1 MPQVRSIAER
11 YAAYIKTDAWADTAQ
26 AAKRRAGYKCQLCG
40 AKRKDMTLHAH
51 HNNYSHL
58 TKERLTDLLVLC
70 EECYAKHHD
79 KLPKPDDESLPLDS
93 ATNGEADAVVLP
105 DWDDM
110 SDDEK
115 VNEAKRLCAAVEEK
129 MAVRPPNINAKIA
142 DRIGIGSSTYGEY
155 RRGVKVIRRKYRR
168 TAYRNVRKSLAYYL
182 NTGEFRPPT
191 LLPHAVDQMPL
202 ENAADDTTSKE
213 KEEEVA
219 ATEKR
224 LVDIEKR
231 IKANNTQFKSWK
243 TKTANA
249 CDTTMSKLQ
258 AAIAEQQDQRLRLN
272 VASKKRVET
281 YSYIDDLDKK
291 INDRCDRHRE
301 ALMKIDAQL
310 VGLAEANKLLLTK
323 LETAATAAATA
334 AAAAAAT
341 PWWKRW
347 MAK

>member
-1 MPQVRSIAER
+1 
-11 YAAYIKTDAWADTAQ
+11 
-26 AAKRRAGYKCQLCG
+26 
-40 AKRKDMTLHAH
+40 MTLHAH

-58 TKERLTDLLVLC
+58 TRERLTDLLVLC

-224 LVDIEKR
+224 LADIEKR

-249 CDTTMSKLQ
+249 CDTTMGKLQ
-258 AAIAEQQDQRLRLN
+258 AAIADQQDQRVRLN
-272 VASKKRVET
+272 KAIGECVRMDKR
-281 YSYIDDLDKK
+281 IDFVDKAVTDRLNAQHELYMKAHNRLD
-291 INDRCDRHRE
+291 
-301 ALMKIDAQL
+301 
-310 VGLAEANKLLLTK
+310 GLAEANKLLLEK
-323 LETAATAAATA
+323 LETAATA

>member
-1 MPQVRSIAER
+1 M
-11 YAAYIKTDAWADTAQ
+11 
-26 AAKRRAGYKCQLCG
+26 
-40 AKRKDMTLHAH
+40 
-51 HNNYSHL
+51 
-58 TKERLTDLLVLC
+58 
-70 EECYAKHHD
+70 
-79 KLPKPDDESLPLDS
+79 
-93 ATNGEADAVVLP
+93 
-105 DWDDM
+105 
-110 SDDEK
+110 
-115 VNEAKRLCAAVEEK
+115 
-129 MAVRPPNINAKIA
+129 
-142 DRIGIGSSTYGEY
+142 
-155 RRGVKVIRRKYRR
+155 IRRKYRR

-224 LVDIEKR
+224 LANIGKR

-243 TKTANA
+243 TRTANA

-258 AAIAEQQDQRLRLN
+258 AAIAEQQNQGVRLSETSN
-272 VASKKRVET
+272 KRVEI
-281 YSYIDDLDKK
+281 YNYIDVINKAL
-291 INDRCDRHRE
+291 NDRCDRHRE

-334 AAAAAAT
+334 AAT